1 MICFPCLQFI
11 YLLVQGACFGTLLTG
26 HRGCS
31 GAGWRV
37 VPFGLSSDWVNW
49 SPLLLCLRG
58 LLSPRNFASRS
69 SVAVTLAES
78 FLSWLCP
85 VYLQLLL
92 IHLVSTPDFIYGRA
106 YRFFIASHLI
116 FPFKRF
122 SCSDYLYT
130 QTVTIRPIWKPHT
143 KQFLPS
149 HAFLTNTNL
158 LFISFPSIFQIFL
171 KDHVALCHL
180 IPAII
185 S

>member
-1 MICFPCLQFI
+1 MR
-11 YLLVQGACFGTLLTG
+11 GACFGTLLTG

-49 SPLLLCLRG
+49 SPLLLRLRG
-58 LLSPRNFASRS
+58 LLSLRHFASRS
-69 SVAVTLAES
+69 SLAVTLAKPS
-78 FLSWLCP
+78 SLLVAP
-85 VYLQLLL
+85 VYLQILL
-92 IHLVSTPDFIYGRA
+92 IYLVSTPDLIYGRP
-106 YRFFIASHLI
+106 YKFFIATVLLIASHLI

-149 HAFLTNTNL
+149 HALLTNTNL

-180 IPAII
+180 ILAII